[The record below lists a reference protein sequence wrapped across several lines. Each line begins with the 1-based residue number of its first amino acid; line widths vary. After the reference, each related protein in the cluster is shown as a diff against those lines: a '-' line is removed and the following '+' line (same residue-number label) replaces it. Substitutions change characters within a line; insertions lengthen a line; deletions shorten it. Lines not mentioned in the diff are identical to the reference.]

1 MAAACS
7 ASRERGVPECGGQGA
22 CKETPA
28 EGRRGGVGLDA
39 AGTFLGVSRPEGP
52 WRRPGRVFVGS
63 LPGLTPA
70 RHPHPA
76 DSPRGRG
83 SRLALQDERRIERR
97 CVTATRDGSGAAHP
111 ARPPRGP
118 PREGGGERELRA
130 RGAHPGAPQRVE
142 TPPESQPARRL
153 IFHLPTLSSFY
164 SQMTFSIKKCKFPQ
178 ETFVVSFL
186 TSHPSLMPISS

>member
-1 MAAACS
+1 MWRAGGVQGDAC
-7 ASRERGVPECGGQGA
+7 RGEA
-22 CKETPA
+22 
-28 EGRRGGVGLDA
+28 GRRGARRCWNIPGREP
-39 AGTFLGVSRPEGP
+39 AGGPVARP
-52 WRRPGRVFVGS
+52 RRVFVGS
-63 LPGLTPA
+63 LPDLTPA

-76 DSPRGRG
+76 GGRG
-83 SRLALQDERRIERR
+83 TRLALQDERRIERR

-186 TSHPSLMPISS
+186 TSHPSLMRISS

>member
-1 MAAACS
+1 MQGDAC
-7 ASRERGVPECGGQGA
+7 
-22 CKETPA
+22 
-28 EGRRGGVGLDA
+28 RGGGGEA
-39 AGTFLGVSRPEGP
+39 WGWNIPGREPAGGPVARP
-52 WRRPGRVFVGS
+52 RRVFVGS

-83 SRLALQDERRIERR
+83 TRLALQDERRIERR

-111 ARPPRGP
+111 ARPPPGGRRG
-118 PREGGGERELRA
+118 REGVSASSVHVEHI
-130 RGAHPGAPQRVE
+130 RGLPQRVE

-186 TSHPSLMPISS
+186 TSHPSLMRISS

>member
-1 MAAACS
+1 M
-7 ASRERGVPECGGQGA
+7 PECGGQGA

-52 WRRPGRVFVGS
+52 WRGPGRVFVGS

-83 SRLALQDERRIERR
+83 TRLALQDERRIERR

-111 ARPPRGP
+111 ARPPPRGRRG
-118 PREGGGERELRA
+118 REGASASSVHVEHI
-130 RGAHPGAPQRVE
+130 RGLPQRAE

-186 TSHPSLMPISS
+186 TSHPSLMRISS

>member
-22 CKETPA
+22 CKEMPA
-28 EGRRGGVGLDA
+28 EREAGRRGA
-39 AGTFLGVSRPEGP
+39 RTFLGVSRPEGP
-52 WRRPGRVFVGS
+52 WRGPGRVFVGS

-83 SRLALQDERRIERR
+83 SRLALQDERGIERR

-111 ARPPRGP
+111 ARPPPGAAAGGREGASASSVHVEHIRGLPRGP
-118 PREGGGERELRA
+118 RHPRSRS
-130 RGAHPGAPQRVE
+130 PQD
-142 TPPESQPARRL
+142 
-153 IFHLPTLSSFY
+153 
-164 SQMTFSIKKCKFPQ
+164 
-178 ETFVVSFL
+178 
-186 TSHPSLMPISS
+186 ISSSTCPHFLLFILR

>member
-22 CKETPA
+22 CKEMPA
-28 EGRRGGVGLDA
+28 EREAGRRGA
-39 AGTFLGVSRPEGP
+39 RTFLGVSRPEGP
-52 WRRPGRVFVGS
+52 WRGPGRVFVGS

-83 SRLALQDERRIERR
+83 TRLALQDERRIERR

-111 ARPPRGP
+111 ARPPRWGP

-130 RGAHPGAPQRVE
+130 RGAHPGAPQRAE
-142 TPPESQPARRL
+142 TPPESQPARHL

-164 SQMTFSIKKCKFPQ
+164 SQMTFSIKKCKFPR

-186 TSHPSLMPISS
+186 TSHPSLMRISS